1 MCLCNLKVAEL
12 DRNNICMFNVV
23 YTYHNH
29 AVEPSNTVA
38 IAISPF
44 NGASAWQ
51 CVISVV
57 QTQRMRQ
64 SQYGMHLT
72 TLIYTFVNFLGISLI
87 LFPHTT
93 AIPAGIS

>member
-1 MCLCNLKVAEL
+1 MKKFACAYANLKVAEL

-44 NGASAWQ
+44 NGALA
-51 CVISVV
+51 
-57 QTQRMRQ
+57 
-64 SQYGMHLT
+64 L
-72 TLIYTFVNFLGISLI
+72 
-87 LFPHTT
+87 
-93 AIPAGIS
+93 

>member
-1 MCLCNLKVAEL
+1 MGLVALVTESILSVCWGINVASLARKCKMKKFACAYANLKVAEL

-44 NGASAWQ
+44 NGASAW
-51 CVISVV
+51 
-57 QTQRMRQ
+57 
-64 SQYGMHLT
+64 
-72 TLIYTFVNFLGISLI
+72 
-87 LFPHTT
+87 
-93 AIPAGIS
+93 